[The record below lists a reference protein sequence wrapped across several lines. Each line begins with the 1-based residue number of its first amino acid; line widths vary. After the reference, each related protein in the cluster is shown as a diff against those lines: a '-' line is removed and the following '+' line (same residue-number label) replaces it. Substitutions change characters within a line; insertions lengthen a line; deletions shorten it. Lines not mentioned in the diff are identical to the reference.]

1 MVQFRANLEPP
12 ITMRKL
18 LLIHMLTLG
27 IAPFAGASPMTQTD
41 INQLVQKLQALHN
54 SNPSLEANFREERHL
69 AMLKD
74 PVVNEGKV
82 WFTLPDKI
90 RREIAGKTPST
101 TVIDGKKMS
110 IYYPSYQQL
119 EVYDLEK
126 RPLIKDSL
134 RALTAGLNFRE
145 VANYYDMVGSKNGT
159 EYQIT
164 LTPKTASVRKLVKTV
179 DLTLDENLT
188 PVRVIVQ
195 DTKGQVFTVTYT
207 NVRREALPSSTF
219 EFSPPPG
226 TKVSTPLGN

>member
-1 MVQFRANLEPP
+1 M
-12 ITMRKL
+12 TKL
-18 LLIHMLTLG
+18 IFSILLALASL
-27 IAPFAGASPMTQTD
+27 AGASPMTQSD
-41 INQLVQKLQALHN
+41 IDQLVQKLQALHN
-54 SNPSLEANFREERHL
+54 TQPSLQANFREERHL
-69 AMLKD
+69 AMLKE

-90 RREIAGKTPST
+90 RREIGGKTPST

-110 IYYPSYQQL
+110 IYYPNYQQV

-126 RPLIKDSL
+126 RPIIKDSL

-145 VANYYDMVGSKNGT
+145 VANFYDMAGSKNGS

-164 LTPKTASVRKLVKTV
+164 LTPRTASVKKLVKTV

-188 PVRVIVQ
+188 PQRVVVQ
-195 DTKGQVFTVTYT
+195 DSKGQVFTVTYT
-207 NVRREALPSSTF
+207 NVRRDTLPPSTF

>member
-1 MVQFRANLEPP
+1 
-12 ITMRKL
+12 MRKL
-18 LLIHMLTLG
+18 ILAILLG
-27 IAPFAGASPMTQTD
+27 IAPLADANPMSQSD
-41 INQLVQKLQALHN
+41 IDQLIQKLQALHN
-54 SNPSLEANFREERHL
+54 DQPSLQANFREERHL

-90 RREIAGKTPST
+90 RREIGGKTPST

-110 IYYPSYQQL
+110 IYYPNYQQL
-119 EVYDLEK
+119 EIYDLEK

-145 VANYYDMVGSKNGT
+145 VENYYDMEGSKNGS

-164 LTPKTASVRKLVKTV
+164 LTPKTASVKKLVKSV
-179 DLTLDENLT
+179 DLTIDENLT
-188 PVRVIVQ
+188 PLRVVVH
-195 DTKGQVFTVTYT
+195 DNKGQVFTITYT
-207 NVRREALPSSTF
+207 NVRRETLPASTF
-219 EFSPPPG
+219 EFLPPPG

>member
-1 MVQFRANLEPP
+1 
-12 ITMRKL
+12 MRKL
-18 LLIHMLTLG
+18 ILSILLG
-27 IAPFAGASPMTQTD
+27 IAPLACASPMTQSD
-41 INQLVQKLQALHN
+41 IDQLIQKLQTLHN
-54 SNPSLEANFREERHL
+54 TQPSLQANFREERRL

-90 RREIAGKTPST
+90 RREIGGKTPST

-110 IYYPSYQQL
+110 IYYPNYQQL

-126 RPLIKDSL
+126 RPVIKDSL

-145 VANYYDMVGSKNGT
+145 VTSYYDMQGSKNGN

-164 LTPKTASVRKLVKTV
+164 LSPKTAAVRKLVKTV
-179 DLTLDENLT
+179 DLTIDENLT
-188 PVRVIVQ
+188 PVRVVVH
-195 DTKGQVFTVTYT
+195 DNKGQVFTITYT
-207 NVRREALPSSTF
+207 NVRRETLPESTF
-219 EFSPPPG
+219 EFSAPPG